1 MPRTTLTMTGTPQP
15 GQPDNE
21 YRGMET
27 SEATTKPTSSP
38 AVPEINAE
46 PGRESIYSALMRQG
60 LRIR

>member
-1 MPRTTLTMTGTPQP
+1 MTGTPQL
-15 GQPDNE
+15 GQPDSE

-27 SEATTKPTSSP
+27 SEATTKPTSRP

-46 PGRESIYSALMRQG
+46 PGRESMYSALMRQS